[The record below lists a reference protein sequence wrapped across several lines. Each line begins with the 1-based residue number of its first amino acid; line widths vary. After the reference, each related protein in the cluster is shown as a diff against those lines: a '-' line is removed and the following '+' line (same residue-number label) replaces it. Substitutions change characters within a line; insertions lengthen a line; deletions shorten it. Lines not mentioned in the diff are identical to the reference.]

1 MPAVLEVPGLNNM
14 AKEIA
19 EELKNYNKYPGEQVV
34 ALPDKL
40 VEVGKKTFRL
50 VKNYKEGF
58 DALALEQR
66 YGHVFDKF
74 DYVVGDWGHE
84 LLRLRG
90 FYENDHEEPIE
101 ADEKIDHLADYLQE
115 YCAYGCAYFI
125 LHRERA
131 EGEVDEPFVAD
142 KEDLRGVRPARSAK
156 KPHQNVSV
164 KNRSERERRPSR
176 KRSDDGFTTVR
187 PDSGGNKTRNSNNNN
202 KERNSRENKDN
213 KKPQPKRNNRNG
225 KSGDNKPKSSKAKFT
240 IRERKD

>member
-1 MPAVLEVPGLNNM
+1 M

-40 VEVGKKTFRL
+40 VEVGEKTFRL

-90 FYENDHEEPIE
+90 FYENDYERAE

-142 KEDLRGVRPARSAK
+142 KEDLRFPRKGRQRNNNNNRS
-156 KPHQNVSV
+156 
-164 KNRSERERRPSR
+164 KNRDERNRQSNRGR
-176 KRSDDGFTTVR
+176 FNDGFTTVK
-187 PDSGGNKTRNSNNNN
+187 PDAGTKTHSSS
-202 KERNSRENKDN
+202 KGSQKS
-213 KKPQPKRNNRNG
+213 QPKRNNKNG
-225 KSGDNKPKSSKAKFT
+225 KFNDNKPKSSKSKFT